1 MLAPALHFRIVSGRE
16 TNRGPVSRSHEL
28 LPSPRIRRIPTN
40 RWNDVARCP
49 RGSSVFSNDALA
61 SRERGGGHVWT
72 RRKLIFDGVRGFDY
86 RVKTNRLYQWNLITP
101 YDYHNRGFSNCFY
114 QCDGIGNVC
123 VCVDV
128 ELESSYQ
135 FYDYASFIFP
145 LIGRKNYSQGEEE
158 WISIIWTVWLCKC
171 VYPPIVFVV
180 NSCIEIGYWSQQ
192 AGILWIPRVSG
203 NVQKGRR

>member
-28 LPSPRIRRIPTN
+28 LPSPQIRRIPTN

-86 RVKTNRLYQWNLITP
+86 RLKTNRLYQWNLITP
-101 YDYHNRGFSNCFY
+101 YDYHNRGFQLPRIVF
-114 QCDGIGNVC
+114 INVM
-123 VCVDV
+123 
-128 ELESSYQ
+128 ELEMYLWMWSSSQ
-135 FYDYASFIFP
+135 VINFMITP
-145 LIGRKNYSQGEEE
+145 LLYFR
-158 WISIIWTVWLCKC
+158 
-171 VYPPIVFVV
+171 
-180 NSCIEIGYWSQQ
+180 
-192 AGILWIPRVSG
+192 
-203 NVQKGRR
+203 

>member
-1 MLAPALHFRIVSGRE
+1 MGCVGSITGWKLIACINGILSPPTITIIEVSRIVFI
-16 TNRGPVSRSHEL
+16 NVMEL
-28 LPSPRIRRIPTN
+28 
-40 RWNDVARCP
+40 
-49 RGSSVFSNDALA
+49 
-61 SRERGGGHVWT
+61 EM
-72 RRKLIFDGVRGFDY
+72 
-86 RVKTNRLYQWNLITP
+86 
-101 YDYHNRGFSNCFY
+101 
-114 QCDGIGNVC
+114 C

-135 FYDYASFIFP
+135 FYDYASFIFL

-171 VYPPIVFVV
+171 VYLPIVFVV
-180 NSCIEIGYWSQQ
+180 NSCIEIEYWSQQ

>member
-28 LPSPRIRRIPTN
+28 LPSSPQIRRIPTN

-123 VCVDV
+123 VCGRGARVK
-128 ELESSYQ
+128 LSILRLRL
-135 FYDYASFIFP
+135 FYIFVNWTEKLQP
-145 LIGRKNYSQGEEE
+145 RGRGMDFY
-158 WISIIWTVWLCKC
+158 
-171 VYPPIVFVV
+171 YM
-180 NSCIEIGYWSQQ
+180 NS
-192 AGILWIPRVSG
+192 LVM
-203 NVQKGRR
+203 